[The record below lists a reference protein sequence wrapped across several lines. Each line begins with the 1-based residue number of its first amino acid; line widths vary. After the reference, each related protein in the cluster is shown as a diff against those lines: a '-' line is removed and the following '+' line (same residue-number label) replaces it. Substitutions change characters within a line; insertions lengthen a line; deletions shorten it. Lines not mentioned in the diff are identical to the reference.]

1 MTTLLGTATTK
12 SQKKEINMS
21 HEELLSQLRRLG
33 LTYLAAHMSDF
44 IAQMTKGRLSPQQ
57 LIEELVRCES
67 EERQRKGLARR
78 VAGARLGRY
87 RPLSEF
93 DWSWPKNLRK
103 DVIDH
108 LLKLSFVAEP
118 ANVILVGPS
127 GTGKT
132 TIAKNLAY
140 EAIIAGRNVLFTEA
154 ADMLTDLEQQESPRA
169 LKLRLQRYIKPDILV
184 IDEVGYLSY
193 TARAGDLMFQVI
205 NKRHEKS
212 STILTTNVAFKDWP
226 QIFPG
231 AACVVALIDRLT
243 HRAEIVP
250 VEGASYRMREAS
262 DRAKKSLPSPKKEKP

>member
-12 SQKKEINMS
+12 SHKKEINMS

-33 LTYLAAHMSDF
+33 LTYLAAHISDF

-154 ADMLTDLEQQESPRA
+154 ADMLTDLEQQDSPRA

-205 NKRHEKS
+205 NKRHEKA

>member
-1 MTTLLGTATTK
+1 MG
-12 SQKKEINMS
+12 
-21 HEELLSQLRRLG
+21 
-33 LTYLAAHMSDF
+33 SD
-44 IAQMTKGRLSPQQ
+44 GNN
-57 LIEELVRCES
+57 
-67 EERQRKGLARR
+67 
-78 VAGARLGRY
+78 
-87 RPLSEF
+87 
-93 DWSWPKNLRK
+93 WSWPKNLRK

-154 ADMLTDLEQQESPRA
+154 ADMLTDLEQQDSPRA

-205 NKRHEKS
+205 NK
-212 STILTTNVAFKDWP
+212 ILTTNVAFKDWP